1 MTTPVPARRAPFAVD
16 GHMKISGGKRETLQG
31 AVAAGV
37 QSLLWSARILL
48 DKATSS
54 EATDILGEPG
64 PGDLLAVAASL
75 YTYAVEEYG
84 KLLLLGSLPEKG
96 GVVSVPYR
104 EIFRSHDKKFNAA
117 LEKLPAECAL
127 TRQGPPDLSILNP
140 AIFDMGMGAS
150 FEGRTRL
157 LYLDMDPDGNPVAPR
172 PPAPAQLA
180 KAIGGLERE
189 VAEWV
194 AQGGPVWPSGAA
206 PGRRGGGQK

>member
-1 MTTPVPARRAPFAVD
+1 MTAPAPARGAPSAAEHV
-16 GHMKISGGKRETLQG
+16 KISGGKRETLQG

-37 QSLLWSARILL
+37 QSLSWSARILL
-48 DKATSS
+48 DKAASS
-54 EATDILGEPG
+54 DAADILGEPG
-64 PGDLLAVAASL
+64 PGDLVAVAAAL

-96 GVVSVPYR
+96 GVVSVPSR

-127 TRQGPPDLSILNP
+127 IRQGPHDLSIFCP
-140 AIFDMGMGAS
+140 AIFDMGMDAS

-157 LYLDMDPDGNPVAPR
+157 LYLDMDPDGNPVAPHS
-172 PPAPAQLA
+172 PAPAQLA
-180 KAIGGLERE
+180 KAIGGLEAA

-194 AQGGPVWPSGAA
+194 AQGGPVWLGGAA
-206 PGRRGGGQK
+206 PDKRGEQK

>member
-1 MTTPVPARRAPFAVD
+1 MTAPASVRRASSAAA
-16 GHMKISGGKRETLQG
+16 GHVRISGGKRETLQG
-31 AVAAGV
+31 AAAAGV
-37 QSLLWSARILL
+37 QTLLWSARILL
-48 DKATSS
+48 DKAASS
-54 EATDILGEPG
+54 DAADILGEPG
-64 PGDLLAVAASL
+64 PVDLWAVAAAL

-127 TRQGPPDLSILNP
+127 IRQGPLDFSIYNP
-140 AIFDMGMGAS
+140 AIFDMGMDAS

-157 LYLDMDPDGNPVAPR
+157 LYLDMDPDGNPTAPR
-172 PPAPAQLA
+172 PPTSAHLA
-180 KAIGGLERE
+180 KAIDGLERA

-194 AQGGPVWPSGAA
+194 AQGGPVWPGGAA